1 MALSNLSNTSDLSK
15 TEESSR
21 VNVLPQTDYHS
32 AQENL
37 SAVSWAAILAG
48 ASAAAALSLILLLL
62 GSGLGLSSVSPWA
75 HKGVSASTF
84 GLSTIVWLSV
94 TQILAAGMG
103 GYLAGRLR
111 IRWAGVQ
118 ADEVYFRDT
127 AHGFLAWAVATLATA
142 ALLASAI
149 GAIVNGGIQAAA
161 TLTGGVATAG
171 VVAAASSKDGK
182 PDSANESEAGEMGY
196 FVDTLF
202 RKNTNTTS
210 SGYTESNID
219 STGNTQRLASTTE
232 VTRIIVNSMAMKSL
246 PPADLSYISQLVS
259 SHTGLTQQEAET
271 RVNQIYASM
280 QAKMRNAEIAAKE
293 AAEKARKASIY
304 STLWLFVSLLMGA
317 FSASLAAICGG
328 RCRDA

>member
-1 MALSNLSNTSDLSK
+1 MALTNLSNA
-15 TEESSR
+15 EELSR

-32 AQENL
+32 AQVNL
-37 SAVSWAAILAG
+37 SAVSWAAILTG
-48 ASAAAALSLILLLL
+48 ASAIAALSLILLLL
-62 GSGLGLSSVSPWA
+62 GSGLGLSSISPWA

-84 GLSTIVWLSV
+84 GLSTIVWLTV

-103 GYLAGRLR
+103 GYLTGRLR
-111 IRWAGVQ
+111 VRWAGVQ

-127 AHGFLAWAVATLATA
+127 AHGFLAWSVATLATA

-182 PDSANESEAGEMGY
+182 PDSVNESEAGEMGY
-196 FVDTLF
+196 FVDALF

>member
-1 MALSNLSNTSDLSK
+1 MALSNLSNTTDLSK

-21 VNVLPQTDYHS
+21 VNVLPQIDYHS

-182 PDSANESEAGEMGY
+182 PDSANESEAGGMSY